1 MPVRLGLRGKMLA
14 FTFGIVVL
22 LVGLSLTVIH
32 QRVARQLQAGIAEQL
47 AKTRSVF
54 ERFMDARASWVRTE
68 GAVVADDPRF
78 VSILDI
84 PRADLASQVRTV
96 LREARKFQGLI
107 GSDHFI
113 VTDHTGGVLARV
125 DVTSSAGR
133 ELASLPTLAAAR
145 GGELVE
151 GRWALDGIAY
161 QVASAPVRDGE
172 RRLGT
177 LTVGFVEP
185 VASGGLQDALQNA
198 ATSDAL
204 RQALGSPIA
213 SGLTAV
219 IRAIERDLGADLVGV
234 TDPAG
239 VGRGLSVRRATSGGE
254 LSSSPRVAQALAG
267 EESAGL
273 QADGGRI
280 VQMVVVPVWSRGTV
294 QGTLGIGYDIDDR
307 LTADLRD
314 MTRSEVSFVL
324 DGRVIASTWPA
335 AVRTEVERG
344 LAAGAGAGAGDAPF
358 EMALGRENYLSLSGR
373 LEGERGGYL
382 IQRSLDEALGFLTM
396 LERTLL
402 GLGLGVL
409 LAAALISFAGVARIA
424 RPVGA
429 LVEGTRRLAA
439 GDLSHRLPVTSSDEL
454 GELAG
459 SFNDMAGALATSRD
473 HLAES
478 GRRYRDLFDH
488 AQDVVYTTDL
498 EGRLTSVNEAG
509 LRLLGY
515 APAELLGRNVYDL
528 LAPEDVE
535 RVRNEDL
542 RWPPPG
548 ARPAQEAQIV
558 HKDGTRTTLEIA
570 TRWMVEGGRP
580 VGVHGI
586 GRDIS
591 ERRARERA
599 AQRFREQVHESEKL
613 RALGEMAAG
622 VAHNFNNLLG
632 GVIGYAQLMESRP
645 RTPEEFQR
653 FARKIVESAEQCAAV
668 VKRIQTFG
676 RPIDTQR
683 RESVDLRR
691 VVRETMD
698 LTQPKWKAGPEREGR
713 TVRVE
718 LDLAEVPPISS
729 TGAAW
734 EEILSNLV
742 FNAVDAMP
750 AGGTLT
756 IATSCEGDE
765 GVLSVSDTGIGMDA
779 ETQRRIFEPFF
790 TTKGPELGTGL
801 GLSTVWGLVQS
812 QSGRIEVRSTP
823 GRGTAFTIRVPLAR
837 APSVPADERR
847 SEASAALRIL
857 VIDDEPATRDVL
869 PQMLSGHTVETAV
882 GGTEGL
888 ERFRERPHDLVISD
902 WSMPGLSGLEVAA
915 EVKRRSATTVVVLM
929 TGWEVRGTPAATDPH
944 VDLLLAKPIVMRE
957 LDRIVAE
964 AALLH
969 RQRLRAATAS

>member
-68 GAVVADDPRF
+68 GAVVAEDPRF
-78 VSILDI
+78 VAILDI
-84 PRADLASQVRTV
+84 PRADPAAQVRTA
-96 LREARKFQGLI
+96 LPEARRFQGLI

-125 DVTSSAGR
+125 DVTSSSGRDLAG
-133 ELASLPTLAAAR
+133 LPTLADAR
-145 GGELVE
+145 AGEMVG
-151 GRWALDGIAY
+151 GRWTWDGMDY

-172 RRLGT
+172 RLLGT
-177 LTVGFVEP
+177 LTVGFAEP
-185 VASGGLQDALQNA
+185 VASGDLRDALQTA
-198 ATSDAL
+198 ATDESL
-204 RQALGSPIA
+204 RQALVSGSTW
-213 SGLTAV
+213 GLTAV
-219 IRAIERDLGADLVGV
+219 IRAMERDLGADLVGV
-234 TDPAG
+234 TDAAG
-239 VGRGLSVRRATSGGE
+239 IGRGLSVRRAASGGD
-254 LSSSPRVAQALAG
+254 LSSSARVAQALAG
-267 EESAGL
+267 EESSGL

-280 VQMVVVPVWSRGTV
+280 VQMVVVPVWSRGVV
-294 QGTLGIGYDIDDR
+294 QGTLGIGYEIDDR
-307 LTADLRD
+307 LAADLRD

-324 DGRVIASTWPA
+324 DGRVIASTWPE
-335 AVRTEVERG
+335 AVRSEVERG
-344 LAAGAGAGAGDAPF
+344 FAAGAGTGAADAPF
-358 EMALGRENYLSLSGR
+358 EMALGRQNYLSLSGR
-373 LEGERGGYL
+373 IEGERGGYL
-382 IQRSLDEALGFLTM
+382 IQRSLDEALGFLTT

-402 GLGLGVL
+402 GLGLAVL

-424 RPVGA
+424 QPVRA

-459 SFNDMAGALATSRD
+459 SFNDMAVALATSRD

-488 AQDVVYTTDL
+488 AQDVVYTTDP

-528 LAPEDVE
+528 LGPEDVE
-535 RVRNEDL
+535 RVRNEDR

-548 ARPAQEAQIV
+548 ARPAQEAQVV
-558 HKDGTRTTLEIA
+558 HKDGTRTMLEIA
-570 TRWMVEGGRP
+570 TRWMVEGGRAL
-580 VGVHGI
+580 GVHGI
-586 GRDIS
+586 GRDITD
-591 ERRARERA
+591 RRARERA

-645 RTPEEFQR
+645 RTPEEYQR

-756 IATSCEGDE
+756 IATSREGDD
-765 GVLSVSDTGIGMDA
+765 GVLAVSDTGIGMDA

-837 APSVPADERR
+837 APSAPADERR
-847 SEASAALRIL
+847 LEASAALRIL

-869 PQMLSGHTVETAV
+869 PQMLAGHIVETAV
-882 GGTEGL
+882 GGAEGL
-888 ERFRERPHDLVISD
+888 ERFRERPHDLVICD

-915 EVKRRSATTVVVLM
+915 EVKRRSAATVVVLM

-964 AALLH
+964 AALLR
-969 RQRLRAATAS
+969 RQRLRAATVS